1 MELVNS
7 IFSFLNYETKK
18 VTQKAHQIATNP
30 SAVKKTFQIV
40 GKLFAT
46 VDLSYGNEVLKRPIT
61 EAMKGTTDS
70 IEFYGSF
77 KNIMF
82 WINPFS
88 KESLDQTILLDS
100 LKSSLSASHTDPIEI
115 KKQQK
120 RAKGV
125 FRDVMVEKDFNSKG
139 EVLESI
145 RGSLENHGYTSP
157 KAQQIAERV
166 FIQQKSRPALVVLS
180 MVCFTVADLGSN
192 LMTLK
197 KWGILDLSK
206 LAAQIG
212 GQSRIFLFVFKL
224 GAETV
229 LGTVASVA
237 LIFAASD
244 ASYRIYVNTRKY
256 YYAKANPILA
266 LPGEKEEAYKG
277 LRNATLDLISSG
289 VDLVSAATP
298 LLFTLN
304 PPVVVALAIIAKG
317 TGLICILVR

>member
-7 IFSFLNYETKK
+7 IFSFVNYGAKK

-30 SAVKKTFQIV
+30 SAVKKTFQIA

-61 EAMKGTTDS
+61 EAMKGTIDS

-100 LKSSLSASHTDPIEI
+100 LKSSLSASYKE
-115 KKQQK
+115 QK
-120 RAKGV
+120 LAKGV
-125 FRDVMVEKDFNSKG
+125 FRNVMAEKDFNSKG

-145 RGSLENHGYTSP
+145 RVILENHGYTSP
-157 KAQQIAERV
+157 QAQQIAERV
-166 FIQQKSRPALVVLS
+166 FIQQKSRPTLVVLS

-256 YYAKANPILA
+256 YHAKANSILA
-266 LPGEKEEAYKG
+266 LGEKEEAYKG

-289 VDLVSAATP
+289 IDLVSVAAP

-304 PPVVVALAIIAKG
+304 PPAVVALAIIAKG